1 MKFIY
6 IKPKVVVMGGGTG
19 LSVILRGLKHFPVD
33 ITAIVTVA
41 DDGGSSGKL
50 RDELEIPAPGD
61 LRNVM
66 VALSE
71 VEPLVEDL
79 LQYRFKGDT
88 SLSGHPLGNLLL
100 AAMVG
105 VTGDLTSAIKGL
117 TNVFGIKGK
126 ILPST
131 CDKVTLVAD
140 MEDGTT
146 VEGES
151 KIPKVEKK
159 IKKVYFKEAPEPVEE
174 TITAVEEADLIVLGI
189 GSLYTSIIPNL
200 LPKKMKE
207 AILKSRAKKVYICNA
222 MEQPGETT
230 GYTLYDHIE
239 ALHEHMGGKFLDVV
253 VADVSCIPQKTLDL
267 YKSEGV
273 GPVKID
279 KERCREINLEVIEQ
293 RLVEI
298 IENGNI
304 RHHPYKTAA
313 AVYSLIEH

>member
-1 MKFIY
+1 MY

-71 VEPLVEDL
+71 IEPLVEDL

-88 SLSGHPLGNLLL
+88 SLAGHPLGNLLL

-105 VTGDLTSAIKGL
+105 VTGDLTKAIKGL
-117 TNVFGIKGK
+117 TNVFDIKGK

-131 CDKVTLVAD
+131 CDEVTLVAE
-140 MEDGTT
+140 MTDGTI

-151 KIPKVEKK
+151 KIPKLEKK

-200 LPKKMKE
+200 LPERMRK
-207 AILKSRAKKVYICNA
+207 AILESQAKKVYVCNA
-222 MEQPGETT
+222 MEQPGETK
-230 GYTLYDHIE
+230 GYSLCDHIQ
-239 ALHEHMGGKFLDVV
+239 AIHDHVGGKFLDVV
-253 VADVSCIPQKTLDL
+253 VADISDIPSETLEL
-267 YKSEGV
+267 YRAEGV
-273 GPVKID
+273 KPVKID
-279 KERCREINLEVIEQ
+279 RKRCEEMELEVVEQ

-298 IENGNI
+298 VENGNI

-313 AVYSLIEH
+313 VVYSLIEH

>member
-1 MKFIY
+1 MY

-71 VEPLVEDL
+71 IEPLVEDL

-88 SLSGHPLGNLLL
+88 SLAGHPLGNLLL

-105 VTGDLTSAIKGL
+105 VTGDLTKAIKGL
-117 TNVFGIKGK
+117 TNVFDIKGK

-131 CDKVTLVAD
+131 CDKVTLVAE
-140 MEDGTT
+140 MTDGTI

-151 KIPKVEKK
+151 KIPKLQKK
-159 IKKVYFKEAPEPVEE
+159 IKKVYFKDAPEPVEE

-200 LPKKMKE
+200 LPERMRK
-207 AILKSRAKKVYICNA
+207 AILESKAKKVYVCNA
-222 MEQPGETT
+222 MEQPGETKE
-230 GYTLYDHIE
+230 YSLCDHIQ
-239 ALHEHMGGKFLDVV
+239 AIHDHVGGKFLDVV
-253 VADVSCIPQKTLDL
+253 VADISDIPSETLEL
-267 YKSEGV
+267 YRAEGV
-273 GPVKID
+273 KPVKID
-279 KERCREINLEVIEQ
+279 RKRCEEMELEVVEQ

-298 IENGNI
+298 VENGNI

-313 AVYSLIEH
+313 VVYSLIEH

>member
-1 MKFIY
+1 MY
-6 IKPKVVVMGGGTG
+6 IKPKVVVIGGGTG

-66 VALSE
+66 VALSD
-71 VEPLVEDL
+71 VGPLIEDL

-88 SLSGHPLGNLLL
+88 SLAGHPLGNLLL

-105 VTGDLTSAIKGL
+105 LTGDLTHAMKSLTDVFKIKGR
-117 TNVFGIKGK
+117 

-131 CDKVTLVAD
+131 CDKVTLVAR
-140 MEDGTT
+140 MTDGSI
-146 VEGES
+146 VEKES
-151 KIPKVEKK
+151 KIPKANKTIDE
-159 IKKVYFKEAPEPVEE
+159 IYFKEAPRPVDE

-200 LPKKMKE
+200 ISDRMKE
-207 AILKSRAKKVYICNA
+207 AILRSKAKKVYVCNA
-222 MEQPGETT
+222 MEQPGETK
-230 GYTLYDHIE
+230 GYSLSDHVE
-239 ALHEHMGGKFLDVV
+239 ALHKHVGESFIDVV
-253 VADVSCIPQKTLDL
+253 VADNSDIPEDTLEL
-267 YKSEGV
+267 YRREEV

-279 KERCREINLEVIEQ
+279 RSKCEENKLIVEEHHLIEITEK
-293 RLVEI
+293 
-298 IENGNI
+298 GTI
-304 RHHPYKTAA
+304 RHHPFKTAA
-313 AVYSLIEH
+313 VVYSMIEH

>member
-1 MKFIY
+1 MY
-6 IKPKVVVMGGGTG
+6 EKPKVVVMGGGTG

-71 VEPLVEDL
+71 IEPLVEDL

-88 SLSGHPLGNLLL
+88 SLAGHPLGNLLL

-131 CDKVTLVAD
+131 CDEVTLVAE
-140 MEDGTT
+140 MEDGSI

-151 KIPKVEKK
+151 KIPEAGKK
-159 IKKVYFKEAPEPVEE
+159 IKKIYLKEQPKPVME
-174 TITAVEEADLIVLGI
+174 TITAVKEADLIVLGI

-200 LPKKMKE
+200 LPARMKL
-207 AILKSRAKKVYICNA
+207 AIHESKAKKVYICNA
-222 MEQPGETT
+222 MEQPGETE
-230 GYTLYDHIE
+230 GYTLGDHVQ
-239 ALHEHMGGKFLDVV
+239 ALHDHVGSKFIDAAI
-253 VADVSCIPQKTLDL
+253 ADITEIPEKTIDL
-267 YKSEGV
+267 YREQGV
-273 GPVKID
+273 GPVKVD
-279 KERCREINLEVIEQ
+279 RGRCADIGVEVIDQ
-293 RLVEI
+293 KLVEI

>member
-1 MKFIY
+1 MY
-6 IKPKVVVMGGGTG
+6 IKPKVVVLGGGTG

-71 VEPLVEDL
+71 IEPLVEDL

-88 SLSGHPLGNLLL
+88 SLAGHPLGNLLL

-105 VTGDLTSAIKGL
+105 VTGDLTSAMKGL
-117 TNVFGIKGK
+117 TNVFDIKGR

-131 CDKVTLVAD
+131 CDKAVLVAE
-140 MEDGTT
+140 MVDGTR

-151 KIPKVEKK
+151 KIPKADKK
-159 IKKVYFKEAPEPVEE
+159 IKRVYFKESPEPVEE

-200 LPKKMKE
+200 LPGRMRR
-207 AILKSRAKKVYICNA
+207 AILNSRAKKVYICNA
-222 MEQPGETT
+222 MEQPGETR
-230 GYTLYDHIE
+230 GYTLSDHIQ
-239 ALHEHMGGKFLDVV
+239 ALHNHMGRKFLDVV
-253 VADVSCIPQKTLDL
+253 VADISHIPEETLEL
-267 YKSEGV
+267 YRAEGV
-273 GPVKID
+273 GPVKVD
-279 KERCREINLEVIEQ
+279 RERCEEMNLELMEQ
-293 RLVEI
+293 RL
-298 IENGNI
+298 IELEKDTGKI

>member
-1 MKFIY
+1 MYK
-6 IKPKVVVMGGGTG
+6 KPKVVVMGGGTG

-50 RDELEIPAPGD
+50 RDELDIPAPGD

-88 SLSGHPLGNLLL
+88 SLAGHPLGNLLL

-131 CDKVTLVAD
+131 CDTVTLIAD

-146 VEGES
+146 IEGES
-151 KIPKVEKK
+151 KIPKVGKK
-159 IKKVYFKEAPEPVEE
+159 IEKIYFKEQPKPVKE
-174 TITAVEEADLIVLGI
+174 TIIAVKEADMIVLGI
-189 GSLYTSIIPNL
+189 GSLYTSIIPNI
-200 LPKKMKE
+200 LPDKMKLALYE
-207 AILKSRAKKVYICNA
+207 SKAKKVYVCNA
-222 MEQPGETT
+222 MEQPGETV
-230 GYTLYDHIE
+230 GYTLGDHIK
-239 ALHEHMGGKFLDVV
+239 ALHDHVGGKFIDIVI
-253 VADVSCIPQKTLDL
+253 ADTTSIPEKTKEL
-267 YKSEGV
+267 YKKQGV
-273 GPVKID
+273 KPVEID
-279 KERCREINLEVIEQ
+279 RERCIDNGIEVIEQ
-293 RLVEI
+293 KLVEI
-298 IENGNI
+298 IKNGNI